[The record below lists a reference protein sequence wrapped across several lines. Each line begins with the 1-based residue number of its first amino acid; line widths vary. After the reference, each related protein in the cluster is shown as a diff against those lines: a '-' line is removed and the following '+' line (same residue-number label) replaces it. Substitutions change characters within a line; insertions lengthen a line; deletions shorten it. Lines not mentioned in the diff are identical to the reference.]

1 MDGQTLT
8 DALHSHGINIR
19 YLGKVM
25 DCFMIWNFMPICH
38 SYVVNYSHFVT
49 QVAEMTKHLPH
60 LRDICTNEIIVRSAK
75 HILKVIFSNHCLEF
89 MTLFFVVS
97 SCKAILVFEDH
108 VM

>member
-1 MDGQTLT
+1 
-8 DALHSHGINIR
+8 
-19 YLGKVM
+19 
-25 DCFMIWNFMPICH
+25 
-38 SYVVNYSHFVT
+38 
-49 QVAEMTKHLPH
+49 MTKHLPH